1 MVTHYPQSA
10 SRETL
15 SSARD
20 ANRTDTGIR
29 TRVLTWL
36 RQLYCGLHGH
46 DRLLH
51 FEKDRISLLC
61 ASCGHD
67 SPGWEISETSRPA
80 AVRARGEAR
89 RPALRPRLVGV
100 RRIA

>member
-1 MVTHYPQSA
+1 MVTYYPQSA
-10 SRETL
+10 SRENRT
-15 SSARD
+15 SAGN
-20 ANRTDTGIR
+20 ANRAEAGIR
-29 TRVLTWL
+29 TRALTWL

-51 FEKDRISLLC
+51 FEKDRMSLLC

-67 SPGWEISETSRPA
+67 SPGWALDETPRPA

-89 RPALRPRLVGV
+89 RPALRPRLVA